1 MEARISVM
9 VLDESICA
17 LHGDLGNSAVF
28 VEDVE
33 EIPLGYFFSVKVACF
48 RCKYMLVDRR

>member
-1 MEARISVM
+1 MEASISVM

-33 EIPLGYFFSVKVACF
+33 EIPLGYFFSVEVACF
-48 RCKYMLVDRR
+48 SCEYMWVDRR